1 MGHLTTYQLEQ
12 RTKLISLETYEQL
25 SQKSNFVQIQETPKN
40 IISTFGIRYDEELGG
55 IFIWSGSMQR
65 YYLIAKMNNCN
76 E

>member
-1 MGHLTTYQLEQ
+1 MAHLTAYQLEQ

-25 SQKSNFVQIQETPKN
+25 SKQPNFVQIQETPKN

>member
-1 MGHLTTYQLEQ
+1 MAHLTTYQLEQ

-65 YYLIAKMNNCN
+65 YYLIAKMNNFN

>member
-1 MGHLTTYQLEQ
+1 MAHLTAYQLEQ